1 MALLP
6 TAVAAPILQFGGT
19 EPIETPEAVSAR
31 VVEEA
36 QLVRPCWWSAAA
48 PRDGAVLCAGR
59 CAER

>member
-6 TAVAAPILQFGGT
+6 TAAAAPILQFGGT

-36 QLVRPCWWSAAA
+36 QRVRPRWRSAAA

-59 CAER
+59 MC